1 MERLLIGHFPNEQ
14 GSAQKLAFDL
24 RKVAAT
30 VSNAYQQSEHTNAQ
44 AGTARNRTGVDLDAP
59 LHLPYAT
66 NKDGNSDGKI
76 TFPVLISLIDLVSA
90 GNATR
95 DPKQALHFGQ
105 CQT

>member
-14 GSAQKLAFDL
+14 GSAEKLAFDW

-30 VSNAYQQSEHTNAQ
+30 VLNAYQQSDRTKAQ
-44 AGTARNRTGVDLDAP
+44 AGTARNRTGVDAP

-90 GNATR
+90 GNTTR